1 MIFSKFKVAAF
12 VFFTFASLANA
23 GPADPQAADDRTANV
38 SQQQRAFL
46 TNFARVSPR
55 SSAAWPG
62 FDIRQIPILIV
73 FRDAAGDPVRALAL
87 NHPNPPALGQ
97 SVNVGPLTDGSRA
110 SEITNLKFQNEL
122 KKIENFVFSL
132 ELGGAPTFVLSL
144 DQESVYIFLQTDRT
158 EFIAYVF
165 HESFHRHQLDNFE
178 NAHDDDSQEADDF
191 SEENI
196 YLSRLEDLILLETK
210 DARST
215 SELEILGAEL
225 VALREKRRARDVR
238 VAIDDHQE
246 RIEGTARYLEAFL
259 VGDMGATYNLNNLHH
274 DLEVELAEI
283 GIKEYF
289 GFGRFYSSGAM
300 VIHLLDRLG
309 ARGHKEAIAA
319 GKSPMDALRDELRSR
334 GISANVETVIR
345 RLDPHGSLHRQAE
358 EWARVAENEPDIFA
372 DERT

>member
-1 MIFSKFKVAAF
+1 M
-12 VFFTFASLANA
+12 
-23 GPADPQAADDRTANV
+23 
-38 SQQQRAFL
+38 
-46 TNFARVSPR
+46 
-55 SSAAWPG
+55 
-62 FDIRQIPILIV
+62 
-73 FRDAAGDPVRALAL
+73 
-87 NHPNPPALGQ
+87 
-97 SVNVGPLTDGSRA
+97 
-110 SEITNLKFQNEL
+110 
-122 KKIENFVFSL
+122 
-132 ELGGAPTFVLSL
+132 
-144 DQESVYIFLQTDRT
+144 
-158 EFIAYVF
+158 
-165 HESFHRHQLDNFE
+165 
-178 NAHDDDSQEADDF
+178 
-191 SEENI
+191 
-196 YLSRLEDLILLETK
+196 SRLEDLILLETK

-225 VALREKRRARDVR
+225 VALREKRRARDVQ

-259 VGDMGATYNLNNLHH
+259 VGDMGATYNLNNLHQ

-345 RLDPHGSLHRQAE
+345 RLDPHGSLYRQAE